1 MQLIFSTRKDT
12 DMFETI
18 EELVA
23 LSHQYGSIAETMIQ
37 TEMAVSQRS
46 RETIIDH
53 MARNLD
59 VMQASIKK
67 GVAGVTS
74 VTGLTGGDAPRMND
88 YINQGNFLSGETI
101 LRAVQNA
108 MAVNEVNAE
117 MGLICATPTAGS
129 AGVAAGVLSALA
141 DKKGLTK
148 EQQINFLFTAGA
160 IGLVIANN
168 ASISGAAG
176 GCQAEVGSAS
186 AMASGALVEVCGGTP
201 EQSANAVAITITN
214 MMGLICDPV
223 AGLVEIPCIKRN
235 ALGASQAFISADMA
249 LAGVKS
255 VIPVDEVIDAM
266 HQVGMQMPSAFKETA
281 EGGLAATK
289 TGKKIMHQLYNNKKE
304 FLT

>member
-1 MQLIFSTRKDT
+1 
-12 DMFETI
+12 MFETI

-23 LSHQYGSIAETMIQ
+23 LAHVHGSLAEAMIQ
-37 TEMAVSQRS
+37 TEMEQSQRS
-46 RETIIDH
+46 REVIIEH
-53 MARNLD
+53 MEKNLE

-74 VTGLTGGDAPRMND
+74 VTGLTGGDAPRINA

-141 DKKGLTK
+141 DERQLTK
-148 EQQINFLFTAGA
+148 EQQINFLFAAGA

-201 EQSANAVAITITN
+201 EQSAHAVAITIVN
-214 MMGLICDPV
+214 MLGLICDPV

-289 TGKKIMHQLYNNKKE
+289 TGKKIMHQLFNNTPK
-304 FLT
+304 

>member
-1 MQLIFSTRKDT
+1 
-12 DMFETI
+12 MFETI
-18 EELVA
+18 EELVSLA
-23 LSHQYGSIAETMIQ
+23 HVHGSLAEAMIQ
-37 TEMAVSQRS
+37 TEMDISQRP
-46 RETIIDH
+46 REAIIEQ
-53 MARNLD
+53 MEKNLA

-74 VTGLTGGDAPRMND
+74 VTGLTGGDAPRMNE
-88 YINQGNFLSGETI
+88 YINKGHFLSGETI

-129 AGVAAGVLSALA
+129 AGVAAGVLSAVA
-141 DKKGLTK
+141 DERNLTH
-148 EQQINFLFTAGA
+148 EEQINFLFAAGA

-186 AMASGALVEVCGGTP
+186 AMASGALVEHCGGTP
-201 EQSANAVAITITN
+201 EQSAHAVAMTIVN
-214 MMGLICDPV
+214 MLGLICDPV

-289 TGKKIMHQLYNNKKE
+289 TGKRIMHQLYNGK
-304 FLT
+304 

>member
-1 MQLIFSTRKDT
+1 
-12 DMFETI
+12 MFETI

-201 EQSANAVAITITN
+201 EQSAHAVAITITN

-289 TGKKIMHQLYNNKKE
+289 TGKKIMHQLYNNK
-304 FLT
+304 